1 MVRYG
6 LIPEFIGRLPV
17 VTALQPLS
25 KEDLMKILTE
35 PKNAVT
41 RQYAKLL
48 GMENVKLTFE
58 KKALERFAELAAERG
73 TGARGLRSLIENVM
87 KDVMFEIPS
96 LTDVKECV
104 ITAATVDGGKPKY
117 IRAKNS

>member
-1 MVRYG
+1 
-6 LIPEFIGRLPV
+6 
-17 VTALQPLS
+17 
-25 KEDLMKILTE
+25 MKILTE

-87 KDVMFEIPS
+87 KDIMFEIPS
-96 LTDVKECV
+96 LSDVKECV

-117 IRAKNS
+117 VRSKNS